1 MRGENFVYAWNM
13 ASDRMMQAI
22 RTLERAIDRLEQDVE
37 GLAAAPVSSSG
48 LPAGAL
54 PGIDAAA
61 ARAALRSLDSL
72 ITELKGQDVKERAG
86 G

>member
-1 MRGENFVYAWNM
+1 MRGENFVYAWGM
-13 ASDRMMQAI
+13 ASDRMVQAI
-22 RTLERAIDRLEQDVE
+22 RALERAIDRLEQDVE
-37 GLAAAPVSSSG
+37 GLVSAASSPSSG
-48 LPAGAL
+48 PS

-72 ITELKGQDVKERAG
+72 ITELKGQDVKEQAG

>member
-1 MRGENFVYAWNM
+1 M

-22 RTLERAIDRLEQDVE
+22 RALERAIDRLEQDGD
-37 GLAAAPVSSSG
+37 GLLSAAAAEPSSG
-48 LPAGAL
+48 V
-54 PGIDAAA
+54 DAAA

-72 ITELKGQDVKERAG
+72 ITELKGQDLKEQAG

>member
-1 MRGENFVYAWNM
+1 M

-22 RTLERAIDRLEQDVE
+22 RALERAIDRLEQDVE
-37 GLAAAPVSSSG
+37 GLVSAASG
-48 LPAGAL
+48 PS

-61 ARAALRSLDSL
+61 ARTALRSLDSL
-72 ITELKGQDVKERAG
+72 ITELKGQDVKDQVG